1 MTAETISKAVQ
12 RVRDVLSRRPE
23 AGIHADEPAIARW
36 GQGLRVVCTH
46 ANGTQIATDLP
57 AEIGGTGDLVTPGW
71 LMRAGLASCVATGIA
86 MRATADGI
94 VLTRLEVSA
103 TSTSDARGL
112 FGMTSDL
119 GEPITAGPRELR
131 LEVRIGASGIP
142 RERLQAIIVESH
154 RCSHV
159 SAALENAVPVV
170 LQIEIEP
177 S

>member
-12 RVRDVLSRRPE
+12 RVRNVLSRHPE
-23 AGIHADEPAIARW
+23 AGIHTDEPAIARW
-36 GQGLRVVCTH
+36 GQGLRVICTH

-57 AEIGGTGDLVTPGW
+57 AEIGGTGDQITPGW
-71 LMRAGLASCVATGIA
+71 LMRAGLASCVATRIA
-86 MRATADGI
+86 MGAAAEGI

-112 FGMTSDL
+112 FGMTTDI

-131 LEVRIGASGIP
+131 LEVRIGASGVT
-142 RERLQAIIVESH
+142 RERLQAIIDESYH
-154 RCSHV
+154 CSPV

>member
-12 RVRDVLSRRPE
+12 RVRTVLSRHPE
-23 AGIHADEPAIARW
+23 AGIHADAPAIACW
-36 GQGLRVVCTH
+36 GQGVRVVCTH

-57 AEIGGTGDLVTPGW
+57 AEIGGTGDQVSPGW
-71 LMRAGLASCVATGIA
+71 LMRAGLASCVATRIA
-86 MRATADGI
+86 VGAAAEGV

-112 FGMTSDL
+112 FGMTTDL

-131 LEVRIGASGIP
+131 LEVRIGASGVP
-142 RERLQAIIVESH
+142 PERLQAIIDESY
-154 RCSHV
+154 RCSPV
-159 SAALENAVPVV
+159 LAALVSAVPVA
-170 LQIEIEP
+170 LHIEVDP